1 MKKNLKSKINQTVNA
16 KIMEQKVF
24 KTGLSRGTGSQR
36 YGYLQRME
44 RVNVRSRTKCNR
56 RNPTFDAEVQHPF
69 FINYLGY
76 A

>member
-1 MKKNLKSKINQTVNA
+1 
-16 KIMEQKVF
+16 MEQKVF
-24 KTGLSRGTGSQR
+24 KTAYQEEQEAKR